1 MNKANKIT
9 MSRIILSVIILIILL
24 FPFHQ
29 IGIDMPSYIV
39 NGNITIEIKYI
50 IAGEYISISTPIEHR
65 CKIHNCRSII
75 CNCFNN

>member
-39 NGNITIEIKYI
+39 NGNISGVKVSDRLDKQWYI
-50 IAGEYISISTPIEHR
+50 DLAKKRINDKFG
-65 CKIHNCRSII
+65 KMLD
-75 CNCFNN
+75 